1 MVVLLL
7 TGRFLLSRL
16 ARTKS
21 SVAVGAHCWEVEELG
36 RHALPLQRRE
46 RGDAVALQYPVI
58 LPAVY
63 LSTKNRSAA
72 TTLSSAVFDRY
83 AAGPRSF
90 GTTFWNPGVKT
101 EKTAKQWR
109 KNEHTG
115 EIWPKKKSAGR
126 RSILEGTVPRA
137 SAFAT
142 CQSPLPG
149 RGPRTAAGL
158 PGRRYGE
165 GPRIQSRG
173 RRLLRFGSRRS
184 MLRRCRR
191 GSQGICIAHR
201 NSSRSESYACTG
213 YGVNQTAAAHRIEK
227 HLSLS
232 RSSCSHR
239 SSRRPRRRGC
249 DRRTAAAGR
258 RSPWPQ

>member
-1 MVVLLL
+1 MPRRHCRHCRLFTHQSIARARLSPLLD
-7 TGRFLLSRL
+7 S
-16 ARTKS
+16 
-21 SVAVGAHCWEVEELG
+21 
-36 RHALPLQRRE
+36 
-46 RGDAVALQYPVI
+46 
-58 LPAVY
+58 LPA
-63 LSTKNRSAA
+63 LDA
-72 TTLSSAVFDRY
+72 
-83 AAGPRSF
+83 
-90 GTTFWNPGVKT
+90 NP
-101 EKTAKQWR
+101 
-109 KNEHTG
+109 
-115 EIWPKKKSAGR
+115 SR
-126 RSILEGTVPRA
+126 RVPRA

-201 NSSRSESYACTG
+201 NSSRSESYAACTG
-213 YGVNQTAAAHRIEK
+213 FGVNQTAAAHRIEK